1 MNDRLKM
8 SAVALEPVER
18 CPLCKAAERTLF
30 ERAASPPE
38 QIHLMRCDQCGF
50 IYTGAVVP
58 AGDVARVYEA
68 YNAARDVESTD
79 LRRQRLQMHKIDGA
93 FARRYL
99 RPSDARLLDV
109 GSGNGDFVAQFSDAL
124 ELHGVEVDAAARA
137 VCSRAHHALRLYADL
152 RAIPQSIA
160 FDAIVFRGT
169 LQYMPD
175 LHTVASW
182 CSERLRTGGRLFIL
196 ATPNAESILAQ
207 MQREQW
213 VLANKAEHRCWF
225 TRRHLLRLFG
235 DGFRLLA
242 YDLPYLGTPYEDYS
256 NDLRKV
262 LAMIDNP
269 QALAERVP
277 FFGSM
282 MNVVLEKS

>member
-1 MNDRLKM
+1 M
-8 SAVALEPVER
+8 STVALEPVER
-18 CPLCKAAERTLF
+18 CPLCQAAERTLF

-38 QIHLMRCDQCGF
+38 QIYLMHCNQCGF
-50 IYTGAVVP
+50 IYTSAVVP

-68 YNAARDVESTD
+68 YNAARDVESAQ
-79 LRRQRLQMHKIDGA
+79 LPAQRLQMYKIDGA

-99 RPSDARLLDV
+99 RSSDARMLDV
-109 GSGNGDFVAQFSDAL
+109 GSGTGDFFAQFSGEF

-137 VCSRAHHALRLYADL
+137 ACARAHPALRLYPDL
-152 RAIPQSIA
+152 AAIPQSIA

-175 LHTVASW
+175 LHAVAGW

-213 VLANKAEHRCWF
+213 ALANKVEHRYWF
-225 TRRHLLRLFG
+225 TRRHLLQLFG
-235 DGFRLLA
+235 DGFRLVA

-256 NDLRKV
+256 NDLPKV
-262 LAMIDNP
+262 LAMIENP
-269 QALAERVP
+269 QALIERVP

-282 MNVVLEKS
+282 MNVVLERI

>member
-1 MNDRLKM
+1 MNDRLKL

-38 QIHLMRCDQCGF
+38 QIHLMRCERCGL
-50 IYTGAVVP
+50 IHTSAVVP

-68 YNAARDVESTD
+68 YNAARDVESAQ
-79 LRRQRLQMHKIDGA
+79 LRAQRLQMYKIDGA

-99 RPSDARLLDV
+99 RPSDARMLDV
-109 GSGNGDFVAQFSDAL
+109 GSGTGDFVAQFSDAL

-137 VCSRAHHALRLYADL
+137 ACSRAHPALRLYAEL
-152 RAIPQSIA
+152 AAIPQNTA

-175 LHTVASW
+175 LHAVAAW
-182 CSERLRTGGRLFIL
+182 CWERLRPGGRLFIL

-213 VLANKAEHRCWF
+213 VLANKIEHRYWF
-225 TRRHLLRLFG
+225 ARRHLLQLFG
-235 DGFRLLA
+235 DGFRLVA

-256 NDLRKV
+256 NDLGKV

-269 QALAERVP
+269 LALAERVP
-277 FFGSM
+277 FFGSV

>member
-1 MNDRLKM
+1 MNDRLRI

-18 CPLCKAAERTLF
+18 CPLCEAAERTLF

-38 QIHLMRCDQCGF
+38 QIHLMRCDRCGF

-68 YNAARDVESTD
+68 YNAARDAESAQ
-79 LRRQRLQMHKIDGA
+79 LRDQRLQMYAIDGA
-93 FARRYL
+93 FVHRYL
-99 RPSDARLLDV
+99 RPGGARLLDV
-109 GSGNGDFVAQFSDAL
+109 GSGTGDFVAQFSGEL

-137 VCSRAHHALRLYADL
+137 ACARAHSALRLYADL
-152 RAIPQSIA
+152 AAIPHGIA
-160 FDAIVFRGT
+160 FDAVVFRGT

-175 LHTVASW
+175 LHGVAAW
-182 CSERLRTGGRLFIL
+182 CSDHLRSGGRLFIL

-213 VLANKAEHRCWF
+213 VLANKVEHRYWF

-235 DGFRLLA
+235 EGFSLVA
-242 YDLPYLGTPYEDYS
+242 YDLPYLDTPYEDYG
-256 NDLRKV
+256 NDLLKV
-262 LAMIDNP
+262 LAMIENP
-269 QALAERVP
+269 QALADGVP
-277 FFGSM
+277 FFGSV
-282 MNVVLEKS
+282 MNVVLEKI

>member
-1 MNDRLKM
+1 MNDRLRI

-18 CPLCKAAERTLF
+18 CPLCGAFERSLF
-30 ERAASPPE
+30 EHAASPPE

-50 IYTGAVVP
+50 IYTSAVVP

-68 YNAARDVESTD
+68 YNAARDVESAQ
-79 LRRQRLQMHKIDGA
+79 LRAQRLQMYKIDGA
-93 FARRYL
+93 FARRFL
-99 RPSDARLLDV
+99 RPGGGRMLDV
-109 GSGNGDFVAQFSDAL
+109 GSGTGDFVAQFSGEL
-124 ELHGVEVDAAARA
+124 ELHGVEVDTAARA
-137 VCSRAHHALRLYADL
+137 ACARAHPALRLYADL
-152 RAIPQSIA
+152 AAIPESLT
-160 FDAIVFRGT
+160 FDAMVFRGT

-175 LHTVASW
+175 LHAVAAW
-182 CSERLRTGGRLFIL
+182 CSEQLRPGGRLFIL

-207 MQREQW
+207 MQRELW
-213 VLANKAEHRCWF
+213 VLANKVEHRYWF

-235 DGFRLLA
+235 DRFSLLA

-262 LAMIDNP
+262 LAMIENP
-269 QALAERVP
+269 QVLAERVP

-282 MNVVLEKS
+282 MNVVLEKI

>member
-1 MNDRLKM
+1 M
-8 SAVALEPVER
+8 SAVTLEPVER
-18 CPLCKAAERTLF
+18 CPLCEAAERTLF

-38 QIHLMRCDQCGF
+38 QIHLMRCDRCGL
-50 IYTGAVVP
+50 IYTSAAVP
-58 AGDVARVYEA
+58 GGDVAHVYEA
-68 YNAARDVESTD
+68 YNAARDAENAQ
-79 LRRQRLQMHKIDGA
+79 LRAQRLQMYAIDGA
-93 FARRYL
+93 FARRFL
-99 RPSDARLLDV
+99 RPSDARMLDV
-109 GSGNGDFVAQFSDAL
+109 GSGTGDFAAQFSDAL

-137 VCSRAHHALRLYADL
+137 ACARAHPALRLYADL
-152 RAIPQSIA
+152 EAIPQSIA
-160 FDAIVFRGT
+160 FDALVFRGT

-175 LHTVASW
+175 LPAVAAW
-182 CSERLRTGGRLFIL
+182 CSERLRSGGRLFIL

-207 MQREQW
+207 MQRELW
-213 VLANKAEHRCWF
+213 VLANKAEHRYWF

-235 DGFRLLA
+235 DGFRLVA

-262 LAMIDNP
+262 IAMIENP
-269 QALAERVP
+269 QARADHMP

>member
-38 QIHLMRCDQCGF
+38 QIHLMRCDQCGI
-50 IYTGAVVP
+50 IYTSAVVP

-68 YNAARDVESTD
+68 YNTARDVESAQ
-79 LRRQRLQMHKIDGA
+79 LRAQRLQMYAIDCT
-93 FARRYL
+93 FTRRYL
-99 RPSDARLLDV
+99 RPDDAQLLDV
-109 GSGNGDFVAQFSDAL
+109 GSGTGDFVAQFEGKF

-137 VCSRAHHALRLYADL
+137 ACARAHPALRLYADL
-152 RAIPQSIA
+152 AAIPQSIA
-160 FDAIVFRGT
+160 IDAIVFRGT

-175 LHTVASW
+175 LHGVAAW
-182 CSERLRTGGRLFIL
+182 CSNRLRSGGRLFIL

-213 VLANKAEHRCWF
+213 VLANKVEHRYWF

-235 DGFRLLA
+235 DGFRLVV

-262 LAMIDNP
+262 LAMIENP
-269 QALAERVP
+269 QVLAERVP

-282 MNVVLEKS
+282 MNVVLEKI

>member
-1 MNDRLKM
+1 M
-8 SAVALEPVER
+8 SAVVLEPVER

-30 ERAASPPE
+30 ERAPRPPE

-50 IYTGAVVP
+50 IYTSAVVS
-58 AGDVARVYEA
+58 AGDVARVYA
-68 YNAARDVESTD
+68 TYNAARDVESAQ
-79 LRRQRLQMHKIDGA
+79 LRDQRLQMYTVDA
-93 FARRYL
+93 TFARRYL
-99 RPSDARLLDV
+99 RPGDARLLDV
-109 GSGNGDFVAQFSDAL
+109 GSGTGDFAAQFSDAL
-124 ELHGVEVDAAARA
+124 ELHGVEVDATARA
-137 VCSRAHHALRLYADL
+137 ACARAHPALRLYADL

-175 LHTVASW
+175 LSAVAAW
-182 CSERLRTGGRLFIL
+182 CSERLRSSGRLFIL

-213 VLANKAEHRCWF
+213 VLANKAEHRYWF

-235 DGFRLLA
+235 NGFRLVA

-262 LAMIDNP
+262 IAMIENP
-269 QALAERVP
+269 QARADRVP

>member
-1 MNDRLKM
+1 MNDRLRI
-8 SAVALEPVER
+8 SAVALEAVER
-18 CPLCKAAERTLF
+18 CPLCQATERTLF

-68 YNAARDVESTD
+68 YNAARDVENAQ
-79 LRRQRLQMHKIDGA
+79 LGAQRLQMYKIDGA
-93 FARRYL
+93 FVRRFL
-99 RPSDARLLDV
+99 RPGDGRMLDV
-109 GSGNGDFVAQFSDAL
+109 GSGTGDFVAQFADEF

-137 VCSRAHHALRLYADL
+137 TCAQDHPALRLYPDL
-152 RAIPQSIA
+152 AAIPQSIA

-175 LHTVASW
+175 LRAVAAW
-182 CSERLRTGGRLFIL
+182 CSDRLRSGGRLFIL

-213 VLANKAEHRCWF
+213 VLANKAEHRYWF

-235 DGFRLLA
+235 DGFSLMA
-242 YDLPYLGTPYEDYS
+242 YDLPYLGTPYEDYD

-262 LAMIDNP
+262 LAMIESP
-269 QALAERVP
+269 QARTDAVP
-277 FFGSM
+277 FFGSV
-282 MNVVLEKS
+282 MNVVLEKI

>member
-1 MNDRLKM
+1 M

-18 CPLCKAAERTLF
+18 CPLCKAVERTLF
-30 ERAASPPE
+30 ERAPTPPE
-38 QIHLMRCDQCGF
+38 QIRLMRCDQCGF
-50 IYTGAVVP
+50 IYTSAVVP
-58 AGDVARVYEA
+58 AGDVARVYAA
-68 YNAARDVESTD
+68 YNAARDVESAQ
-79 LRRQRLQMHKIDGA
+79 LRDQRLQMYAIDAA

-99 RPSDARLLDV
+99 RPGDARLLDV
-109 GSGNGDFVAQFSDAL
+109 GSGTGDFAAQFSDAL

-137 VCSRAHHALRLYADL
+137 ACIGAHPALRLYADL
-152 RAIPQSIA
+152 EAIPQSIA
-160 FDAIVFRGT
+160 FDAIIFRGT

-175 LHTVASW
+175 LSAVAAW
-182 CSERLRTGGRLFIL
+182 CSKRLCSGGRLFIL

-213 VLANKAEHRCWF
+213 VLANKAEHRYWF

-235 DGFRLLA
+235 DGFRLVT

-262 LAMIDNP
+262 IAMIENP
-269 QALAERVP
+269 QARADRVP

>member
-1 MNDRLKM
+1 MNDCLRI

-18 CPLCKAAERTLF
+18 CPLCGASERTLF

-38 QIHLMRCDQCGF
+38 QIQLMRCDQCGF
-50 IYTGAVVP
+50 IYTSAVVP
-58 AGDVARVYEA
+58 AGDVARVYDA
-68 YNAARDVESTD
+68 YNAARDAESAQ
-79 LRRQRLQMHKIDGA
+79 LRAQRLQMYKIDVA

-99 RPSDARLLDV
+99 RPSDERLLDV
-109 GSGNGDFVAQFSDAL
+109 GSGTGDFVAQFAGEL
-124 ELHGVEVDAAARA
+124 ELHGVEVDATARA
-137 VCSRAHHALRLYADL
+137 TCARAHPGLQLHADL
-152 RAIPQSIA
+152 AAIPKSSA

-175 LHTVASW
+175 LHAVAAW
-182 CSERLRTGGRLFIL
+182 CSERLCSGGHLFIL

-213 VLANKAEHRCWF
+213 VLANKVEHRYWF
-225 TRRHLLRLFG
+225 TRRHLLQLFG
-235 DGFRLLA
+235 DRFSLVA

-256 NDLRKV
+256 SDLRKI
-262 LAMIDNP
+262 LAVIDNP
-269 QALAERVP
+269 SVGTEGVP

-282 MNVVLEKS
+282 MNVVLKRL

>member
-1 MNDRLKM
+1 M
-8 SAVALEPVER
+8 SAVALKPVER

-38 QIHLMRCDQCGF
+38 QIHLMRCNQCGF
-50 IYTGAVVP
+50 IYTSAVVP

-68 YNAARDVESTD
+68 YNAARDVESAQ
-79 LRRQRLQMHKIDGA
+79 LRDQRLRMYAIDGA
-93 FARRYL
+93 FSRRYL

-109 GSGNGDFVAQFSDAL
+109 GSGSGDFAAQFSDAL
-124 ELHGVEVDAAARA
+124 ELHGVEVDATARA
-137 VCSRAHHALRLYADL
+137 ACARAHPALRLYADL
-152 RAIPQSIA
+152 GAIPQSIA

-175 LHTVASW
+175 LSAVAAW
-182 CSERLRTGGRLFIL
+182 CSERLRISGRLFIL

-213 VLANKAEHRCWF
+213 VLANKAEHRYWF

-235 DGFRLLA
+235 DGFRLVA

-256 NDLRKV
+256 NDLGKV
-262 LAMIDNP
+262 LAMIENP
-269 QALAERVP
+269 QARADRVP

>member
-1 MNDRLKM
+1 MNDRLRI
-8 SAVALEPVER
+8 SAVALDPVAR

-30 ERAASPPE
+30 ERAVSPPE
-38 QIHLMRCDQCGF
+38 QIHLMRCDPCGF
-50 IYTGAVVP
+50 IYTSAVVP

-68 YNAARDVESTD
+68 YNAARDAESAQ
-79 LRRQRLQMHKIDGA
+79 LRDQRLQMYAIDGA

-99 RPSDARLLDV
+99 RPGDARLLDV
-109 GSGNGDFVAQFSDAL
+109 GSGTGDFVAQFAGEL

-137 VCSRAHHALRLYADL
+137 ACARAHPALRLYAEL
-152 RAIPQSIA
+152 AAIPQSIA

-175 LHTVASW
+175 LHAVAAW
-182 CSERLRTGGRLFIL
+182 CSERLRSGGHLFIL

-213 VLANKAEHRCWF
+213 VLANKVEHRYWF

-235 DGFRLLA
+235 GGFHLLA
-242 YDLPYLGTPYEDYS
+242 YDLPYLGTPYEDYGS
-256 NDLRKV
+256 DLPKV
-262 LAMIDNP
+262 LAMIENP
-269 QALAERVP
+269 QARADRVP
-277 FFGSM
+277 FFGSV
-282 MNVVLEKS
+282 MNVVFEKL

>member
-1 MNDRLKM
+1 MNDRLKI
-8 SAVALEPVER
+8 SAIAFEPVER
-18 CPLCKAAERTLF
+18 CPLCQAAERRLF

-50 IYTGAVVP
+50 IYTSAAVP

-68 YNAARDVESTD
+68 YNAARDVDSAE
-79 LRRQRLQMHKIDGA
+79 LREQRLQMYKIDAA
-93 FARRYL
+93 FMRRFL
-99 RPSDARLLDV
+99 SPSDARMLDV
-109 GSGNGDFVAQFSDAL
+109 GSGTGNFIAQFADAF
-124 ELHGVEVDAAARA
+124 ELYGVEVDAAARTA
-137 VCSRAHHALRLYADL
+137 CVRAHPYLHLYPDL
-152 RAIPQSIA
+152 VAVPEGIA

-175 LHTVASW
+175 PHAVAAW
-182 CSERLRTGGRLFIL
+182 CSERLRGGGHLFIL

-213 VLANKAEHRCWF
+213 VLANKAEHRYWF

-235 DGFRLLA
+235 DRFTLVA
-242 YDLPYLGTPYEDYS
+242 YDLPYLGTPYEDYGS
-256 NDLRKV
+256 DLAKV
-262 LAMIDNP
+262 LAMIENP
-269 QALAERVP
+269 QARTQRVP

-282 MNVVLEKS
+282 MNVALKRS

>member
-1 MNDRLKM
+1 MNDRLRM
-8 SAVALEPVER
+8 SAVVLEPVER

-30 ERAASPPE
+30 ERAPRPPE

-50 IYTGAVVP
+50 IYTSAVVS
-58 AGDVARVYEA
+58 AGDVARVYA
-68 YNAARDVESTD
+68 TYSAARDVESAQ
-79 LRRQRLQMHKIDGA
+79 LREQRLQMYTVDA
-93 FARRYL
+93 TFARRYL
-99 RPSDARLLDV
+99 RPGDARLLDV
-109 GSGNGDFVAQFSDAL
+109 GSGTGDFAAQFSDAL
-124 ELHGVEVDAAARA
+124 ELHGVEVDATARA
-137 VCSRAHHALRLYADL
+137 ACARAHPALRLYADL

-175 LHTVASW
+175 LSAVAAW
-182 CSERLRTGGRLFIL
+182 CSERLRSSGRLFIL

-213 VLANKAEHRCWF
+213 VLANKAEHRYWF

-235 DGFRLLA
+235 DGFRLVT

-262 LAMIDNP
+262 IAMIENP
-269 QALAERVP
+269 QARADRVP

>member
-1 MNDRLKM
+1 M

-50 IYTGAVVP
+50 IYTGAVVA

-68 YNAARDVESTD
+68 YNAARDAESAQ
-79 LRRQRLQMHKIDGA
+79 LRDQRLQMYKIDGA
-93 FARRYL
+93 FARRFL
-99 RPSDARLLDV
+99 RPSDARMLDV
-109 GSGNGDFVAQFSDAL
+109 GSGTGDFFAQFSGEF

-137 VCSRAHHALRLYADL
+137 ACAGTHPALRLYPDL
-152 RAIPQSIA
+152 AAIPESIA

-169 LQYMPD
+169 LQYMPN
-175 LHTVASW
+175 LHGVAAW
-182 CSERLRTGGRLFIL
+182 CSDRLRSGGLLFVL

-213 VLANKAEHRCWF
+213 VLANKVEHRYWF
-225 TRRHLLRLFG
+225 ARRHLLRLFG
-235 DGFRLLA
+235 DRFSLAA
-242 YDLPYLGTPYEDYS
+242 YDLPYLGTPYEDYG

-262 LAMIDNP
+262 LAMIENP
-269 QALAERVP
+269 QALTDRVP
-277 FFGSM
+277 FFGSV
-282 MNVVLEKS
+282 MNVVLEKI

>member
-1 MNDRLKM
+1 MNDRLKL
-8 SAVALEPVER
+8 STVALEPVER

-50 IYTGAVVP
+50 IYTSAVVP

-68 YNAARDVESTD
+68 YNAARDAENAQ
-79 LRRQRLQMHKIDGA
+79 LRAQRLQMYAIDGA
-93 FARRYL
+93 FAGRFL

-109 GSGNGDFVAQFSDAL
+109 GSGIGDFIAQFSGAF

-137 VCSRAHHALRLYADL
+137 ACALAHPALRLYADL
-152 RAIPQSIA
+152 AAIPQSLA
-160 FDAIVFRGT
+160 FDAIIFRGT
-169 LQYMPD
+169 LQYMPN
-175 LHTVASW
+175 LRGVAAW
-182 CSERLRTGGRLFIL
+182 CSDRLRSGGLLFVL

-213 VLANKAEHRCWF
+213 ALAGKAEHRYWF
-225 TRRHLLRLFG
+225 TRRHLLQLFG
-235 DGFRLLA
+235 DGFSLVA

-262 LAMIDNP
+262 LAMIESPKARTD
-269 QALAERVP
+269 RVP

-282 MNVVLEKS
+282 MNVVLKRL

>member
-1 MNDRLKM
+1 MNDRLRL

-38 QIHLMRCDQCGF
+38 QIHLMRCDQCGL

-68 YNAARDVESTD
+68 YNAARDVESAS
-79 LRRQRLQMHKIDGA
+79 LRAQRLQMYAIDGA
-93 FARRYL
+93 FARCYL

-109 GSGNGDFVAQFSDAL
+109 GSGTGDFVAQFAGAF

-137 VCSRAHHALRLYADL
+137 ACAGAHPALRLYAEL
-152 RAIPQSIA
+152 AAIPQSIA

-175 LHTVASW
+175 LHAVAAW

-207 MQREQW
+207 MQREHW
-213 VLANKAEHRCWF
+213 VLANKVEHRFWF

-235 DGFRLLA
+235 DGFRLVA

-262 LAMIDNP
+262 LAMIESQ
-269 QALAERVP
+269 QARTDAVP
-277 FFGSM
+277 FFGSV
-282 MNVVLEKS
+282 MNIVLEKI